1 MVIDQMCDQ
10 DDDQDYDQI
19 DGAGGDDDGDDGD
32 GDGDQHDCDQ
42 HDGADGVSP
51 SALTLFQLICN
62 SAKAANNI

>member
-1 MVIDQMCDQ
+1 MVIDMMCDQ
-10 DDDQDYDQI
+10 DDDQDCDQI
-19 DGAGGDDDGDDGD
+19 DGAGGDGD

-42 HDGADGVSP
+42 HDGADGASP